1 MLPSSNGTRDQAS
14 LLKAYWGRA
23 MKKFL
28 MFVGIVGAPVIS
40 YLAYDVY
47 ACQSRAAEYKVES
60 IYDLRK
66 GCLFKTA
73 DGYSSV
79 FYKTNPK

>member
-1 MLPSSNGTRDQAS
+1 
-14 LLKAYWGRA
+14 

-28 MFVGIVGAPVIS
+28 VFVGIVAVPLIS

-47 ACQSRAAEYKVES
+47 DCQSKAAGYKVES

-73 DGYSSV
+73 DGWSSIY
-79 FYKTNPK
+79 FKTNSK

>member
-1 MLPSSNGTRDQAS
+1 
-14 LLKAYWGRA
+14 
-23 MKKFL
+23 MKKIL
-28 MFVGIVGAPVIS
+28 MLVGIVGASVIS
-40 YLAYDVY
+40 YLAYDAY
-47 ACQSRAAEYKVES
+47 SCQSKAAGYKVEA

-79 FYKTNPK
+79 YFKANPK